1 MTNRNLPTATPTE
14 TIDIAPEYL
23 EIANTYLQCQD
34 LIKTADDLGVP
45 VDFVSNALA
54 RREVR
59 DYVNNVFFT
68 LGFNNRHKMRSA
80 MDAILKKKFTEL
92 EESQTG
98 STKDIADLMALS
110 HKITMEQMEM
120 EFKIMNAGGGPKS
133 QVNVQINDNNLGGG
147 AKYASLVERL
157 IEANK

>member
-1 MTNRNLPTATPTE
+1 MKRNLPTATPTE

-23 EIANTYLQCQD
+23 EVTNTYLQCQD
-34 LIKTADDLGVP
+34 LLKTADDLGLA
-45 VDFVSNALA
+45 VDFVTTVLA

-68 LGFNNRHKMRSA
+68 LGFNNRLKMRSA
-80 MDAILKKKFTEL
+80 MDAILKKKFSEL

-110 HKITMEQMEM
+110 HKMSMEQLEM
-120 EFKIMNAGGGPKS
+120 EFKIANAGSGPKS
-133 QVNVQINDNNLGGG
+133 QVNVQINDTNIGGG

>member
-1 MTNRNLPTATPTE
+1 MSRNLPTVTPTE

-45 VDFVSNALA
+45 VEFVTNALA

-68 LGFNNRHKMRSA
+68 LGFNNRFKMRSA
-80 MDAILKKKFTEL
+80 MDAILKKKFSEM

-98 STKDIADLMALS
+98 STKDIADLMQLS
-110 HKITMEQMEM
+110 HKMSMEQMEM
-120 EFKIMNAGGGPKS
+120 ELKVATANGGLKS

-147 AKYASLVERL
+147 SKYASLVERL